1 MPIRNHNWYDLQST
15 RRYPLDDL
23 STGTADDGLRLRDN
37 IITDMHLRFPSTLG
51 QYAFVSGIA
60 ITERLVTLTFL
71 AATDL
76 DDTTTFVPLA
86 AISLTK
92 PVVHSRHYSLEALYP
107 GVGGWIV
114 FGSGID
120 EDFTAR
126 FSSARQ
132 SLVSAKCAR
141 IYRPLPIPSLGKLF
155 RDTALTGLINIRA
168 GADLNI
174 GKETITVDAVE
185 RDALVIRL
193 NGPILNRNPLETY
206 IGPCDKRPESRT
218 CLKPGVEFINT
229 VQPDCNGNIEI
240 DFGALLV
247 APFAECGNGLAIEH
261 SAELSDVCAPN
272 DVPTEGPRGRDLCD
286 IEELVSSSSSMAE
299 IPISSSSISDSQG
312 SEGSSEVLDC
322 GELPHCESFDF
333 ATADKFITPVGK
345 FVFAD
350 TDSPGENCNGDPAQS
365 ILELTNMAYTSA
377 SPYGRNIA
385 VWDACAYESSIDKFC
400 VVELQLTNE
409 FAQRNGGMVVNYHVV
424 DPEGAARIEY
434 FLVTIDHNRSR
445 IRVLR
450 YTGTG
455 YIEEFASRV
464 LPIVLDDWYR
474 IAVSTTSV
482 SPTQVAIS
490 VTVSAINNVLFPT
503 TSFSVVSTRYLP
515 DDGLFGVGANNSQA
529 RFSYF
534 RLEEL

>member
-23 STGTADDGLRLRDN
+23 STGTGDDGARLRDN
-37 IITDMHLRFPSTLG
+37 IITDLHLRFPSTLG
-51 QYAFVSGIA
+51 QYAFVSGIS
-60 ITERLVTLTFL
+60 ITERLVTVTFL

-76 DDTTTFVPLA
+76 DDTTAFTPLA
-86 AISLTK
+86 AITLSK
-92 PVVHSRHYSLEALYP
+92 PVVQSRHYALDSLYP

-120 EDFTAR
+120 EDFSAR

-132 SLVSAKCAR
+132 ALVTAKCAR
-141 IYRPLPIPSLGKLF
+141 PYRPLPIPSLGKLF
-155 RDTALTGLINIRA
+155 RETALTGLINIRA

-174 GKETITVDAVE
+174 LKETITVDDVA

-193 NGPILNRNPLETY
+193 NGPVLNRNPLETY
-206 IGPCDKRPESRT
+206 VGPCDKRPESRT
-218 CLKPGVEFINT
+218 CLKPGVELINT
-229 VQPDCNGNIEI
+229 VAPDCDGNIEI
-240 DFGALLV
+240 DFGSLLV
-247 APFAECGNGLAIEH
+247 APFAGCGNGLALEH
-261 SAELSDVCAPN
+261 AAELADVCEPN

-286 IEELVSSSSSMAE
+286 LEELVSSSSSMEE
-299 IPISSSSISDSQG
+299 IPTVSSSVSNSEG
-312 SEGSSEVLDC
+312 SEGSSIAEDC
-322 GELPHCESFDF
+322 DELPHCESFDF
-333 ATADKFITPVGK
+333 DQADRFITPVGN
-345 FVFAD
+345 FVFED

-365 ILELTNMAYTSA
+365 IIELTNKAYVSA
-377 SPYGRNIA
+377 APFSRNIS
-385 VWDACAYESSIDKFC
+385 VWDACAYESSLNKHC
-400 VVELQLTNE
+400 VVELQLSSE
-409 FAQRNGGMVVNYHVV
+409 FSQRNGGMVVNYHVV
-424 DPEGAARIEY
+424 DPDGAARIEY
-434 FLVTIDHNRSR
+434 FLVMLDHNKSR

-474 IAVSTTSV
+474 IEVTTTSI
-482 SPTQVAIS
+482 SPTQVAIG
-490 VTVSAINNVLFPT
+490 VTVSAINNLSFPT

-515 DDGLFGVGANNSQA
+515 DDGLFGVGANNAQA